1 MYTLVFTKYMLGF
14 TYLGLSLAFNL
25 YTDAGS
31 RTNIYTTMPNI
42 VAVPE
47 LGGDNPQ
54 SMLIR
59 VVFPAPLWPS
69 KAVIWPSYISS
80 DNSKIKLR
88 IYFYKKNLTAKC
100 DITE

>member
-1 MYTLVFTKYMLGF
+1 M
-14 TYLGLSLAFNL
+14 
-25 YTDAGS
+25 GS
-31 RTNIYTTMPNI
+31 RTNIYSTMPFI

-69 KAVIWPSYISS
+69 SAVIWPSYISS
-80 DNSKIKLR
+80 DNSKINNIIWKDEMFTKYVIAKL
-88 IYFYKKNLTAKC
+88 T
-100 DITE
+100 DE